1 MGTRKDRIM
10 RPAHKQDNRTD
21 GSRTKEFDLHRDR
34 SPEQPNVLIA
44 TIDPEIHV
52 GLTKLFQS
60 FSLNTIWL
68 RGVESAK
75 SELARAKIAACFC
88 GFWLQDGT
96 YRELVRHIR
105 RERLNIPVII
115 VSAPACPD
123 EYHDYLSAI
132 NLGALDFL
140 SHPYEKRELERMLRL
155 AIGPLAESIGERA
168 MIGSDLSAQQTA

>member
-1 MGTRKDRIM
+1 MSPAQMQESTTESSRTRKNGTDLDRA
-10 RPAHKQDNRTD
+10 PH
-21 GSRTKEFDLHRDR
+21 
-34 SPEQPNVLIA
+34 QPNVLIA
-44 TIDPEIHV
+44 TIDPEIHL
-52 GLTKLFQS
+52 GLTELFQS

-75 SELARAKIAACFC
+75 NMLARQKIEACFC

-105 RERLNIPVII
+105 RERLDIPVII

-132 NLGALDFL
+132 NLGALNFL
-140 SHPYEKRELERMLRL
+140 SHPYRKSDLEKMLRF
-155 AIGPLAESIGERA
+155 AIEPPTESIGEHA
-168 MIGSDLSAQQTA
+168 ILGSDLSAQGTT

>member
-1 MGTRKDRIM
+1 M
-10 RPAHKQDNRTD
+10 
-21 GSRTKEFDLHRDR
+21 
-34 SPEQPNVLIA
+34 SPESRRTNKNESRSDRASDQPNILIA
-44 TIDPEIHV
+44 TIDPEIHL
-52 GLTKLFQS
+52 GLTEIFQS

-75 SELARAKIAACFC
+75 TTLFRQKIAACFC

-105 RERLNIPVII
+105 RERMDIPVII
-115 VSAPACPD
+115 VSTPACPD

-140 SHPYEKRELERMLRL
+140 SHPYQKSDLEKMLTF
-155 AIGPLAESIGERA
+155 AIGPLTESAGEQA
-168 MIGSDLSAQQTA
+168 LIGSDLPAQETA